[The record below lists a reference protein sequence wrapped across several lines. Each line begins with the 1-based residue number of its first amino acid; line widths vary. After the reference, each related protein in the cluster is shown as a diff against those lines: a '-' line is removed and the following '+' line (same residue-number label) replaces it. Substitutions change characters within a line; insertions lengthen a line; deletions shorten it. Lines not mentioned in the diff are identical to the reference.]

1 MERPNPDIR
10 PRSDVPSRCGILI
23 VVFDAHVHIIDP
35 RFPLIENDGFLPA
48 PFTIADYRARMSGF
62 GVDGGAVVSGS
73 FQGTDQSYLVA
84 ALRELGQGWVGVTQ
98 LDEDATDDDILSL
111 DRLGVRAIRFNIK
124 RAAADIELLTA
135 QALRAHELAGWHAE
149 FYTDGTILGSL
160 EPVLVKLPALS
171 IDHVGMSRSSMR
183 YVLNLVDRGVRVK
196 ASGFGRVN
204 LDVTQAL
211 RQIHRVNPEAL
222 MFGSDLPGTRAR
234 RAFEEA
240 DIDLI
245 ADCVG
250 DDLDAVLRT
259 NARKFYR
266 LPIEPG
272 PQPGGDRTLEMPAVA
287 ARAGGDT
294 KPLRAIE
301 PDGSTPE

>member
-1 MERPNPDIR
+1 M
-10 PRSDVPSRCGILI
+10 
-23 VVFDAHVHIIDP
+23 FDAHLHIIDP
-35 RFPLIENDGFLPA
+35 RFPLVENDGFLPA

-84 ALRELGQGWVGVTQ
+84 ALRELGPGWVGVTQ
-98 LDEDATDDDILSL
+98 LDADATDDDIISL
-111 DRLGVRAIRFNIK
+111 DRLGVRAIRFNLK
-124 RAAADIELLTA
+124 RGATDIGRLTE

-149 FYTDGTILGSL
+149 FYTDGQILGSL

-171 IDHVGMSRSSMR
+171 IDHVGMSRNAMR

-204 LDVTQAL
+204 LDVSQAL

-250 DDLDAVLRT
+250 DDLEAVLRT

-266 LPIEPG
+266 LPVEPT
-272 PQPGGDRTLEMPAVA
+272 PPPGGDRTLEMPAVA

-294 KPLRAIE
+294 KPLPAIDPE
-301 PDGSTPE
+301 PGTPG